1 MPEQVTIP
9 ISRSTNEID
18 QLKIL
23 YRFQHNEKAE
33 AFLSSNP
40 GAGSV
45 LINALPK
52 LRTFFGADVVFNLE
66 VMAEDGEPQVLYAV
80 AVWRG
85 PLEGAVAALENFDE
99 KWWLDQPT
107 RGLALTFTYELV

>member
-1 MPEQVTIP
+1 MADLELLSVVALMRDVVDAGLVRGQV
-9 ISRSTNEID
+9 
-18 QLKIL
+18 
-23 YRFQHNEKAE
+23 
-33 AFLSSNP
+33 
-40 GAGSV
+40 
-45 LINALPK
+45 
-52 LRTFFGADVVFNLE
+52 GADVVFNLE